1 MKTLFLA
8 ILFSLPFLSPGQSA
22 EEIVDKADSKFRGT
36 TSYAEMTIEIIRPKW
51 SREMKMKAWS
61 KGSDYSV
68 SVITSP
74 AKEQGTVFLM
84 REKEVWNYLPTLDR
98 TIKFPPSLMLQ
109 NWMGTDLTNDDLVK
123 QSSLVTD
130 YDKKIVGE
138 EDKEGYPCWK
148 IELTPKQDAAVV
160 WGKIILWIDK
170 EEYMEMET
178 DFYDEDQF
186 LVNRMV
192 ASEVKT
198 FDGKVLPSKLTVIPV
213 DKPGQSTV
221 ITYQKWEFGLDV
233 PPEYFTVNYMKRI
246 H

>member
-1 MKTLFLA
+1 MKTLLLT

-22 EEIVDKADSKFRGT
+22 EEIVQKADSKFRGM

-84 REKEVWNYLPTLDR
+84 RDKEVWNYLPTLDR